1 VQPQVSHKK
10 SWTEALTNSWKWN
23 DEDID
28 QNTMDQ
34 MIKQQEDLNQQT
46 TDQTDQKDQK
56 WNQFFQKTY
65 WNKCTKLGES
75 WKWNDEDIDQNTMDQ
90 MIKQREDFDQNQE
103 DPCQKEKNSFYPFQK
118 LFRSKT
124 FGESWK
130 WNDEDIDQNTMDQ
143 MIKQREDQNT
153 MNLMIKHRNVDH
165 EAAWEEIM
173 KWESRHTNK
182 EDGSTDSKMHS
193 SECKATE
200 YSPKARFGA
209 MIGFKP
215 PFDRHDCVI
224 DRDGKEV
231 RYIVDYYHDKDPSNP
246 DAAKIDVRPALDSL
260 DAFQDRMKFAWGQWS
275 NQGPSQDLK
284 PTVLDPTK
292 TQT

>member
-1 VQPQVSHKK
+1 MLPTSSNQNPTTDEQKSRTSETFNSETLMVQPQVSHKK

-34 MIKQQEDLNQQT
+34 MIKQ
-46 TDQTDQKDQK
+46 
-56 WNQFFQKTY
+56 
-65 WNKCTKLGES
+65 
-75 WKWNDEDIDQNTMDQ
+75 
-90 MIKQREDFDQNQE
+90 REDFDQNQE
-103 DPCQKEKNSFYPFQK
+103 DSCQKEQTSFYPFQK

-173 KWESRHTNK
+173 KWES
-182 EDGSTDSKMHS
+182 
-193 SECKATE
+193 
-200 YSPKARFGA
+200 
-209 MIGFKP
+209 
-215 PFDRHDCVI
+215 
-224 DRDGKEV
+224 
-231 RYIVDYYHDKDPSNP
+231 
-246 DAAKIDVRPALDSL
+246 
-260 DAFQDRMKFAWGQWS
+260 
-275 NQGPSQDLK
+275 
-284 PTVLDPTK
+284 
-292 TQT
+292 